1 MSLYELEEIQANK
14 RSVVFVILV
23 GPAVFLGLALYYLFP
38 SGTTGGFVVAGFIAW
53 AGIVVL
59 KLLNDKQKEVAKKG
73 EEPNGFWPIPP
84 STELKRDVEG
94 RRLRR

>member
-59 KLLNDKQKEVAKKG
+59 KLLNDKQKEVAERG
-73 EEPNGFWPIPP
+73 EEINRITPIPINA
-84 STELKRDVEG
+84 ELKRDIEG